1 MHITVK
7 HGIDTCSL
15 AHTYE
20 HTGYEDDSCA
30 GLSGE
35 GDEAR
40 ATAELFRANNKQTAL
55 NACVILRIFF
65 PK

>member
-1 MHITVK
+1 MP
-7 HGIDTCSL
+7 
-15 AHTYE
+15 
-20 HTGYEDDSCA
+20 

-35 GDEAR
+35 GEEAN

>member
-1 MHITVK
+1 M
-7 HGIDTCSL
+7 GACSASL
-15 AHTYE
+15 ATLVP
-20 HTGYEDDSCA
+20 

-55 NACVILRIFF
+55 IACVILRIFF